1 MDGLLYLSCLC
12 VQVVRYSRGG
22 SPLWISSQHIPSE
35 QDVPPCV
42 CGAQRT
48 FEFQVVTAFLKVQ
61 CPQLIFNIIA
71 PEVSQV

>member
-1 MDGLLYLSCLC
+1 MDTIIISQLF

-22 SPLWISSQHIPSE
+22 SPLWISSQHIPSV

-48 FEFQVVTAFLKVQ
+48 FEFQVGTDF
-61 CPQLIFNIIA
+61 
-71 PEVSQV
+71 